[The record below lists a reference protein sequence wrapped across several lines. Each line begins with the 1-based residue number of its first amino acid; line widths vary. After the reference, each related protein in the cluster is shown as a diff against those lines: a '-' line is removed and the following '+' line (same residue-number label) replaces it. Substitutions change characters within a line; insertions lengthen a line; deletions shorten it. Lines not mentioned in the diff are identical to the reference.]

1 MNISLLI
8 TSSHLSIFIC
18 YRNKFLKS
26 KRCKILIIIGILLTI
41 AVIALMATTYAIG
54 IMAATAGT

>member
-1 MNISLLI
+1 
-8 TSSHLSIFIC
+8 
-18 YRNKFLKS
+18 LKS
-26 KRCKILIIIGILLTI
+26 KRCKILVIIGILLTI